1 MGKKFPF
8 SPNILLTLQQKQY
21 YCNMC
26 LFLTP
31 NFAVSV
37 KWAGWIHDVYTAGG
51 INFHRQS
58 CTVGCSLD
66 GAIHL
71 FHQMCQ
77 DSFTGIRSTAT
88 NHILLKDQALRNL
101 TQLLRKHFAVVEGH
115 VLPHIVKEHFAFFF
129 V

>member
-1 MGKKFPF
+1 M
-8 SPNILLTLQQKQY
+8 
-21 YCNMC
+21 
-26 LFLTP
+26 
-31 NFAVSV
+31 
-37 KWAGWIHDVYTAGG
+37 YTARG
-51 INFHRQS
+51 INFQRQS

-77 DSFTGIRSTAT
+77 NSSTGIRSTAT

-101 TQLLRKHFAVVEGH
+101 TQLLQKHFAGVEGR
-115 VLPHIVKEHFAFFF
+115 VLPHIVKERFAFFF